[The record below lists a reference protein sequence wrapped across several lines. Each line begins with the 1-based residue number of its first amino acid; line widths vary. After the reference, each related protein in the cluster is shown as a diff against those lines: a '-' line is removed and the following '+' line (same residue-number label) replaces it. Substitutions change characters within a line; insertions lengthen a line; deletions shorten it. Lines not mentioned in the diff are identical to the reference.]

1 MIAHLS
7 GELASTGDRW
17 VVIDIGGVG
26 YRVQVTEPTMQDLVA
41 TEGRVMVHTYMV
53 VRDDDIQLYGF
64 SHPRERELFTI
75 LIGVTGI
82 GPQTAMNILS
92 RISFED
98 FAIAIL
104 SDDEK
109 VLTRIPGIGPK
120 SAKRLI
126 LELKDKM
133 KKCAATLPGGRS
145 RVEACDA
152 VSALVSL
159 GFSEREAEEA
169 VNAVIADLPAPTV
182 AGPDP
187 GLSHPPAGATM
198 TKRITSPATL
208 PEEVDDATI
217 RPARFDEFVGQPQV
231 KETLAIAIAAAKKR
245 GESLDHILFSGPPG
259 LGKTTLARII
269 AREMGVAIRTT
280 TGPVLDRPGDLAAQL
295 TALNRGDVLF
305 IDEIHRLNPV
315 VEEILYP
322 AMEDSCID
330 VMIGEGPGARSVQ
343 LPLEEFTLVGATT
356 KVGLLGSPLRDR
368 FGFIFRLNLYEV
380 GDLAAIVQRSAGIM
394 QTPITP
400 EGALEIAKRSRGTPR
415 IANRL
420 LRRVRDFALV
430 RGDGSI
436 DGETADLALT
446 MLGIDRLGLDDL
458 DRRILSVIAYDFG
471 GGPVGVKT
479 IAISVGEEVR
489 TVEEV
494 YEPYLIQIGFIKRTP
509 QGRETTAAAEE
520 HIRTTPRE

>member
-1 MIAHLS
+1 
-7 GELASTGDRW
+7 
-17 VVIDIGGVG
+17 
-26 YRVQVTEPTMQDLVA
+26 
-41 TEGRVMVHTYMV
+41 
-53 VRDDDIQLYGF
+53 
-64 SHPRERELFTI
+64 
-75 LIGVTGI
+75 
-82 GPQTAMNILS
+82 
-92 RISFED
+92 
-98 FAIAIL
+98 
-104 SDDEK
+104 
-109 VLTRIPGIGPK
+109 
-120 SAKRLI
+120 
-126 LELKDKM
+126 M
-133 KKCAATLPGGRS
+133 K
-145 RVEACDA
+145 E
-152 VSALVSL
+152 
-159 GFSEREAEEA
+159 
-169 VNAVIADLPAPTV
+169 
-182 AGPDP
+182 
-187 GLSHPPAGATM
+187 
-198 TKRITSPATL
+198 RITSPAAL
-208 PEEVDDATI
+208 LEEPDDAAI

-280 TGPVLDRPGDLAAQL
+280 TGPVLDRPADLAAQL
-295 TALNRGDVLF
+295 TALSRGDVLF

-380 GDLAAIVQRSAGIM
+380 EDLAKIVRRSAGIM
-394 QTPITP
+394 HTPITP
-400 EGALEIAKRSRGTPR
+400 GGAFEIAKRSRGTPR

-420 LRRVRDFALV
+420 LRRVRDFALI

-446 MLGIDRLGLDDL
+446 MLGIDQLGLDEL

-509 QGRETTAAAEE
+509 QGRETTPAARN
-520 HIRTTPRE
+520 HIEPAPRE

>member
-1 MIAHLS
+1 M
-7 GELASTGDRW
+7 
-17 VVIDIGGVG
+17 
-26 YRVQVTEPTMQDLVA
+26 
-41 TEGRVMVHTYMV
+41 
-53 VRDDDIQLYGF
+53 
-64 SHPRERELFTI
+64 
-75 LIGVTGI
+75 
-82 GPQTAMNILS
+82 
-92 RISFED
+92 
-98 FAIAIL
+98 
-104 SDDEK
+104 
-109 VLTRIPGIGPK
+109 
-120 SAKRLI
+120 KR
-126 LELKDKM
+126 
-133 KKCAATLPGGRS
+133 
-145 RVEACDA
+145 
-152 VSALVSL
+152 
-159 GFSEREAEEA
+159 
-169 VNAVIADLPAPTV
+169 
-182 AGPDP
+182 
-187 GLSHPPAGATM
+187 
-198 TKRITSPATL
+198 RITSPAVL
-208 PEEVDDATI
+208 PEEAEEISI

-231 KETLAIAIAAAKKR
+231 KEALAIAIAAAKQR
-245 GESLDHILFSGPPG
+245 GEALDHVLFSGPPG

-269 AREMGVAIRTT
+269 ARELGVAIRTT

-295 TALNRGDVLF
+295 TALNRDDVLF

-322 AMEDSCID
+322 AMEDSVID

-343 LPLEEFTLVGATT
+343 LPLEQFTLVGATT

-380 GDLAAIVQRSAGIM
+380 GDLAEIVLRSAGIM

-446 MLGIDRLGLDDL
+446 MLGIDHLGLDDL

-520 HIRTTPRE
+520 HIRVASRE

>member
-1 MIAHLS
+1 
-7 GELASTGDRW
+7 
-17 VVIDIGGVG
+17 
-26 YRVQVTEPTMQDLVA
+26 
-41 TEGRVMVHTYMV
+41 
-53 VRDDDIQLYGF
+53 
-64 SHPRERELFTI
+64 
-75 LIGVTGI
+75 
-82 GPQTAMNILS
+82 
-92 RISFED
+92 
-98 FAIAIL
+98 
-104 SDDEK
+104 
-109 VLTRIPGIGPK
+109 
-120 SAKRLI
+120 
-126 LELKDKM
+126 M
-133 KKCAATLPGGRS
+133 K
-145 RVEACDA
+145 E
-152 VSALVSL
+152 
-159 GFSEREAEEA
+159 
-169 VNAVIADLPAPTV
+169 
-182 AGPDP
+182 
-187 GLSHPPAGATM
+187 
-198 TKRITSPATL
+198 RITSPAAL
-208 PEEVDDATI
+208 LEEPDDAAI
-217 RPARFDEFVGQPQV
+217 RPARFDEFIGQPQV

-280 TGPVLDRPGDLAAQL
+280 TGPVLDRPADLAAQL
-295 TALNRGDVLF
+295 TALSRGDVLF

-380 GDLAAIVQRSAGIM
+380 EDLAKIVRRSAGIM
-394 QTPITP
+394 HTPITP
-400 EGALEIAKRSRGTPR
+400 GGAFEIAKRSRGTPR

-420 LRRVRDFALV
+420 LRRVRDFALI

-436 DGETADLALT
+436 DEETADLALT
-446 MLGIDRLGLDDL
+446 MLGIDQLGLDEL
-458 DRRILSVIAYDFG
+458 DRRILSVIAYDFD

-509 QGRETTAAAEE
+509 QGRETTPAARN
-520 HIRTTPRE
+520 HIEPAPRE